1 MYDSSGKNDLIK
13 SLFNKTKLTSLLLS
27 EHTTQDEFNTF
38 MNVFG
43 QSLSHKGFMKQ
54 NRGKFVFS
62 KIFTPSDEAF
72 LIFTLSRC
80 WEPWYNEY
88 VQNQGVGRKGRYT
101 VKHSN
106 QKHGGFQEEGI
117 VRFNKIC
124 EDVKQFR
131 NSDKR
136 KRFEQEYMKMYALQ
150 QVKRNENENVDV
162 SSIYQSHK
170 PKKRKIIAYTDI
182 DFSLDEEE
190 HGGMMQEVGKCNMDH
205 IILNKELAKLHSLSL
220 FSSRNR
226 SYKGIS

>member
-54 NRGKFVFS
+54 NRGKLEFS
-62 KIFTPSDEAF
+62 TIYTPSDEAF

-106 QKHGGFQEEGI
+106 QKHGDFHEEGI
-117 VRFNKIC
+117 IRFNKIC

-136 KRFEQEYMKMYALQ
+136 KRFEQEYMK
-150 QVKRNENENVDV
+150 NENENVDV

-182 DFSLDEEE
+182 NFSLDEEE
-190 HGGMMQEVGKCNMDH
+190 HGEMTQEVGKCNMDH
-205 IILNKELAKLHSLSL
+205 IILNKEMAKLHLLSL
-220 FSSRNR
+220 FSRRKR
-226 SYKGIS
+226 SYHGIS